1 LVSDN
6 TLIIDAEDADIVVA
20 EMLGSEAST
29 WKNLVSFFSVKYE
42 SFMLLSILSC

>member
-20 EMLGSEAST
+20 EMLGSQHMEEPG
-29 WKNLVSFFSVKYE
+29 FF
-42 SFMLLSILSC
+42 LLS